1 MCSVTEGSW
10 VCTNR
15 RWVSEQKGAGGR
27 LRIGSG
33 GRTTV
38 RPETRRAL
46 ISLGLRMGQ
55 WVAFLA
61 PVLGLFVFWL
71 LAFRP
76 AVTLYALIVGLG
88 IVLLKLV
95 ELRRLSFEIKDIAR
109 RKVHDYYTH

>member
-1 MCSVTEGSW
+1 MMCSVTEGSW
-10 VCTNR
+10 GCTNR

-46 ISLGLRMGQ
+46 TSLGLRMGQ

-71 LAFRP
+71 LAL
-76 AVTLYALIVGLG
+76 AGGDALCPDCRAG
-88 IVLLKLV
+88 
-95 ELRRLSFEIKDIAR
+95 D
-109 RKVHDYYTH
+109 DYYTH